1 MLQKL
6 NERIQGAVAWIVVV
20 LVTVTFTLF
29 GVDYYLQS
37 RHEAAPQA
45 VVNGQPIGKQAFD
58 LSYRRTRQLHDIG
71 ELNLAREHQLKQE
84 VLDDMIVNSLSL
96 QSARKQGFEVNPA
109 QANAAIVSIPQ
120 FQVDGHFSTNRYAQ
134 ALNNAFFTPE
144 SFQQEV
150 RQGMLL
156 NQQRFALIGTAF
168 SLPNELTH
176 FVKLYLQ
183 TRNYAY
189 LRIPALQFLNQ
200 VDISDEDV
208 RSYYTKHKNI
218 FLTPEK
224 VSIDYVRLSMRD
236 IKSHL
241 VLSTDQLRRFYEENQ
256 SNYLKPAQWQVAH
269 IMLPF
274 PANAN
279 ADSQEK
285 VHEEAQQL
293 YQSLQEDPQQFEA
306 QAKAR
311 LANNTSTDNILL
323 PWLVAGH
330 TPFDKDLASLTTP
343 GQLLAPIKTAQGYE
357 LFKLVAYQPAATK
370 SFEDVRPV
378 IREQLLTEMAQMKYT
393 QALEQLADLSYQTP
407 DSLSLVAKV
416 LKLPVNHTA
425 LFDRQG
431 GDNEITK
438 NKQIIRSAFSQDV
451 LKFANNSDPI
461 QLDNDSVVVIR
472 VNQHVPAS
480 EKALVDVKL
489 LIAKKLA
496 HKKAEAEAKRFGQEL
511 LKIAQ
516 SGKQISS
523 IDSLKFGHFKF
534 ESSNPFIWE
543 DVLDVTRDSDT
554 VTGAINEL
562 AFNLPSKGDKAGCAL
577 VGGDYAIVHLKQVNN
592 GKLDS
597 LDKEQI
603 ASIKQQIEASNGLMD
618 YNLYINDLMKKATI
632 VKHPV

>member
-29 GVDYYLQS
+29 GIDYYLQS

-45 VVNGQPIGKQAFD
+45 LVNGQPIGKQAFE
-58 LSYRRTRQLHDIG
+58 LSYRRTRQFRDLG

-84 VLDDMIVNSLSL
+84 VLDDMIMNSLSL
-96 QSARKQGFEVNPA
+96 QAARKQGFEVNPA
-109 QANAAIVSIPQ
+109 QANAAIVRIPQ
-120 FQVDGHFSTNRYAQ
+120 FQVDGRFSTNRYAQ

-168 SLPNELTH
+168 SLPNELNH

-200 VDISDEDV
+200 VDISDDDV

-236 IKSHL
+236 IKSNL

-256 SNYLKPAQWQVAH
+256 SNYLTPAQWQVAH
-269 IMLPF
+269 ILMRF
-274 PANAN
+274 PPNSTP
-279 ADSQEK
+279 DTQEK
-285 VHEEAQQL
+285 VHEKALQL
-293 YQSLQEDPQQFEA
+293 YQSLQEDPQQFEK
-306 QAKAR
+306 QAKAL
-311 LANNTSTDNILL
+311 LANGSNDNILL
-323 PWLVAGH
+323 PWIVAGH
-330 TPFDKDLASLTTP
+330 SPFDKDLTTLTTP
-343 GQLLAPIKTAQGYE
+343 GQLLPPIKTAEGYE
-357 LFKLVAYQPAATK
+357 LFKLVAYQPAKTK

-416 LKLPVNHTA
+416 LKLPVYHTP

-431 GDNEITK
+431 GDSDITK
-438 NKQIIRSAFSQDV
+438 NKQIIRAAFSQDV

-472 VNQHVPAS
+472 VNQHIPAS

-534 ESSNPFIWE
+534 DGSNPFIWQ
-543 DVLDVTRDSDT
+543 DVLDAGRDTDT
-554 VTGAINEL
+554 VTSTINEL
-562 AFNLPSKGDKAGCAL
+562 AFNLSGTGDKAGCSL
-577 VGGDYAIVHLKQVNN
+577 VDGDYAIVHLKQVND
-592 GKLDS
+592 GKLDA
-597 LDKEQI
+597 LDQEQI
-603 ASIKQQIEASNGLMD
+603 ASIKQQIEASYGLMD
-618 YNLYINDLMKKATI
+618 YNLYLNDLMKKATI